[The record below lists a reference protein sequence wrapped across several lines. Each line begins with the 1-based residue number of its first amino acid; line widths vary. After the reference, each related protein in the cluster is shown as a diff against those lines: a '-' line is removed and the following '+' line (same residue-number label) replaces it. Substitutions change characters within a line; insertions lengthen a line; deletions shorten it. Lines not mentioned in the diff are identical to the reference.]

1 MRPPSPAD
9 LLDAWERGCHQP
21 PSWQALVLLEAA
33 APGQA
38 PGALAGMSI
47 GQRDACLLRL
57 RESRFGTRVTGIV
70 TCQACQEQI
79 EVDFDIRQVLTCPP
93 AGAETAMAA
102 LSVSEAGY
110 QVSFRLP
117 GTGDIPSSVRDGDV
131 ESTRRALFE
140 RCVVTACHDG
150 RAVPAAALPAHVV
163 DAVEA
168 RMGEAD
174 PQADIRLALT
184 CSECAFEWEATFDIA
199 SFLWAEVDA
208 WARRTLYEVHLL
220 ASAYGWRES
229 DILALSPPRRR
240 FYLEAV
246 TP

>member
-1 MRPPSPAD
+1 MRPPSLAD
-9 LLDAWERGCHQP
+9 LLDAWERGFHQP
-21 PSWQALVLLEAA
+21 PSRQAMVLLEAA
-33 APGQA
+33 APDQA

-47 GQRDACLLRL
+47 GERDAWLLSL
-57 RESRFGTRVTGIV
+57 RESHFGPRVTGIV

-79 EVDFDIRQVLTCPP
+79 EVDFDIRQVRTSPP
-93 AGAETAMAA
+93 ASTEP
-102 LSVSEAGY
+102 LSVSESGY
-110 QVSFRLP
+110 QVNFRLP
-117 GTGDIPSSVRDGDV
+117 GTGDIAPSIREGDL
-131 ESTRRALFE
+131 EATRRALFE
-140 RCVVTACHDG
+140 RCAVSAYHDG
-150 RAVPAAALPAHVV
+150 REITPASVPQQVV

-184 CSECAFEWEATFDIA
+184 CTECAVAWEATFDIA
-199 SFLWAEVDA
+199 TFLWTEVDA
-208 WARRTLYEVHLL
+208 WARRTLLEVHLL